1 MPRPLTFALFAL
13 ALCACSPA
21 PPPETA
27 QRPNVVIFLA
37 DDQGWGDLTVHGN
50 SNLATPH
57 IDSLAADG
65 ALFER
70 FYVSPVCAPTRAE
83 LLTGRYH
90 PRGAVAGVST
100 GQERLSLEESTL
112 AEAFQAAGY
121 ATGAFG
127 KWHNGMQSPYR
138 PEDRGFDEY
147 YGFTSGH
154 WGDYFS
160 PPLEHNRELVQGDGF
175 IIDDFTNHALEF
187 IEERQDGPFLAYLP
201 YCTPHSPMQVP
212 DEYWAEFQ
220 DKELEM
226 LHRDPEAEDIPK
238 TRSALAMVENIDWNV
253 GRVLAKLEE
262 LGLEE
267 ETIVL
272 YFSDNGPN
280 SYRWNDDMKG
290 RKGST
295 DEGGVRSPLLIR
307 WPGKVKAGAKID
319 RIAHAVDLLPTLTD
333 LTSVERVGDKPLDG
347 RSLAPLLANPAA
359 DWPDRTLLTHWRDR
373 VSLRTQ
379 QFRMDNEG
387 LLYDMSADP
396 GQRIDVT
403 AEHPDEAARLRAE
416 LDEWRSVAQRGMAA
430 AEDRPFTVGYADL
443 TMLPA
448 RDGVPH
454 GGIERSARA
463 PNCSFF
469 TNWTSTEDEMTWDVE
484 VGEAGRYEATI
495 HYTCAAPD
503 VGSTIELSLGD
514 AAVSQEIAEAF
525 DPPLR
530 GDENDRVPRQGE
542 SLVKEFKPLA
552 LGVLELPAGRNTLT
566 LKATDVAG
574 RQVADIRYVMLRKA
588 P

>member
-1 MPRPLTFALFAL
+1 MRLSLPLTLFL
-13 ALCACSPA
+13 AGFLACFSA
-21 PPPETA
+21 PEREAVKKT
-27 QRPNVVIFLA
+27 NVVIFLA
-37 DDQGWGDLTVHGN
+37 DDQGWGDLSVHGN
-50 SNLATPH
+50 SNLSTPN

-90 PRGAVAGVST
+90 PRGAVASVST

-160 PPLEHNRELVQGDGF
+160 PPLEHNRELVRGEGF
-175 IIDDFTNHALEF
+175 IIDDFTNHALSF
-187 IEERQDGPFLAYLP
+187 IDEHKDGPFLAYLP

-212 DEYWAEFQ
+212 DEYWERFK
-220 DKELEM
+220 DKELAM
-226 LHRDPEAEDIPK
+226 RHRDPEAEDVPK
-238 TRSALAMVENIDWNV
+238 SRAALAMVENIDWNV

-267 ETIVL
+267 DTIVL

-307 WPGKVKAGAKID
+307 WKGHLEPGTRVD
-319 RIAHAVDLLPTLTD
+319 RIAHAVDLLPTLAD
-333 LTSVERVGDKPLDG
+333 LTDVKPVGDKQLDG
-347 RSLAPLLANPAA
+347 RSLQALLLDPTTE
-359 DWPDRTLLTHWRDR
+359 WPDRTLFSHWAKS

-379 QFRMDNEG
+379 QFRMDNDG
-387 LLYDMSADP
+387 LLYEMTADP
-396 GQRIDVT
+396 GQRLDVT
-403 AEHPDEAARLRAE
+403 AQHPDEAARLRSE
-416 LDEWRSVAQRGMAA
+416 LEEWRKLVAEGLAPA
-430 AEDRPFTVGYADL
+430 DDRPFTVGYSDL

-448 RDGVPH
+448 RDGVPQ
-454 GGIERSARA
+454 GGVERSARA
-463 PNCSFF
+463 PNCSYF
-469 TNWTSTEDEMTWDVE
+469 TNWTSKDDSMTWDVE
-484 VGEAGRYEATI
+484 VGEAGRYLATI
-495 HYTCAAPD
+495 HYTCAAGD
-503 VGSTIELSLGD
+503 LGSTIELSLGD
-514 AAVSQEIAEAF
+514 ASVSTKINEAF

-530 GDENDRVPRQGE
+530 GDENDRVERQGE
-542 SLVKEFKPLA
+542 SLVKEFKPLE
-552 LGVLELPAGRNTLT
+552 LGEITLPAGRGTLT

-574 RQVADIRYVMLRKA
+574 KQVADVRYVMLRKVK
-588 P
+588 